1 MVVPQNGWFIM
12 DNSTKMDDLGVPQF
26 GTPYT
31 SVNQT
36 WQQKSGIIH
45 VFPIETCTVSA
56 GIPQWLPCLMKLGGI
71 PILCCW
77 LMLVN

>member
-1 MVVPQNGWFIM
+1 MVVPQHGWFIM

-36 WQQKSGIIH
+36 WQQKIRHYPCFFPLKPARLVRAFPSGCH
-45 VFPIETCTVSA
+45 V
-56 GIPQWLPCLMKLGGI
+56 
-71 PILCCW
+71 
-77 LMLVN
+77 